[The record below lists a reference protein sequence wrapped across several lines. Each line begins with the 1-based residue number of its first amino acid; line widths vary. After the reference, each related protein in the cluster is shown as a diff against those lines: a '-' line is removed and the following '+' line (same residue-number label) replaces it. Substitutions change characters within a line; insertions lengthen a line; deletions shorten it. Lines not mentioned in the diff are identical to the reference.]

1 MAIRSYTSRSE
12 FEQYHFNPVV
22 TVFVPFAL
30 ILIQA
35 YLPALFPRLLI
46 LDLPLIAVIFFAVA
60 RRNPIMGAITGA
72 SIGLFQDMLTGQPIG
87 INGIAKTIIGY
98 AASSIGLQVDVEN
111 ITTRILMNFGFRG
124 SSPGCCSSFST
135 TFSESRATRFCG
147 FTSSTALSSIRSS
160 PYRSFFC
167 STEPNVTSSKR
178 SG

>member
-12 FEQYHFNPVV
+12 FEQYRFNPVV
-22 TVFVPFAL
+22 TILVPFAL

-60 RRNPIMGAITGA
+60 RRNPILGALTGA

-111 ITTRILMNFGFRG
+111 ITTRILMNFGFSWVQSG
-124 SSPGCCSSFST
+124 LLFLIQHYLLGVASYKILWLH
-135 TFSESRATRFCG
+135 ELYRAIFNTLIAVPIFLLLDR
-147 FTSSTALSSIRSS
+147 T
-160 PYRSFFC
+160 
-167 STEPNVTSSKR
+167 KR
-178 SG
+178 HE